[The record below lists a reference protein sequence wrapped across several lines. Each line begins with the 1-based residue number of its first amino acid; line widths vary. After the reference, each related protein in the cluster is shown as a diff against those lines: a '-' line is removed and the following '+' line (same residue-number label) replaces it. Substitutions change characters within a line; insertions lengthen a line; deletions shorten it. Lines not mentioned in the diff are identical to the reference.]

1 MWVIVSAVVY
11 FTALGAG
18 LLIGLVRLT
27 VERIDIRSG
36 ASPFSGASRVW
47 QLNVLRPSNYIPRG
61 RKLLMWFY
69 VGQAALFIGIV
80 LFGVALVTAS

>member
-1 MWVIVSAVVY
+1 MWVIVSAVAY

-27 VERIDIRSG
+27 AERIDIRSG

-47 QLNVLRPSNYIPRG
+47 QLNVLRPSNYTPRG
-61 RKLLMWFY
+61 RKLLIWFDL
-69 VGQAALFIGIV
+69 GQAALLIGIV
-80 LFGVALVTAS
+80 LFGFALVTAT